1 MNNALPPVIAIDG
14 PSGSGKGTVASRV
27 ALTLGWNLLDSGA
40 LYRILAQ
47 VSRQRGKSGDDPAQ
61 LEALARGLRVDF
73 KQTAAGD
80 EQILLEGR
88 DVTAAL
94 RSEDSGKRASELAVI
109 PEVRRGLMAV
119 QRNFRRAPGLVA
131 DGRDMGT
138 VVFPDAGLKIFLTA
152 SVEERAKRRYNQL
165 KQKGLNANLP
175 ALFQDLVARDERD
188 RNRSVS
194 PLKPA
199 SDAVVLNTTGTAVE
213 AVVDQVLDLAHRRYG
228 KAAAGSR
235 QGG

>member
-1 MNNALPPVIAIDG
+1 MNHTLPPVIAIDG

-27 ALTLGWNLLDSGA
+27 AQTLGWNLLDSGA

-47 VSRQRGKSGDDPAQ
+47 LSRQGGELGDEPAQ
-61 LEALARGLRVDF
+61 LEAMARDLRVEF

-88 DVTAAL
+88 DVTVAV
-94 RSEDSGKRASELAVI
+94 RSENSGKRASELAVI
-109 PEVRRGLMAV
+109 PEVRRGLLDV
-119 QRNFRRAPGLVA
+119 QRDFRREPGLVA

-152 SVEERAKRRYNQL
+152 SVEERAERRYNQL

-175 ALFQDLVARDERD
+175 ALFRDLVARDERD

-199 SDAVVLNTTGTAVE
+199 SDAVVLDTTGTAVE

-228 KAAAGSR
+228 KAAAGRR
-235 QGG
+235 QGE

>member
-27 ALTLGWNLLDSGA
+27 AQALGWNMLDSGV

-47 VSRQRGKSGDDPAQ
+47 LSQQRGTSGDDPAQ
-61 LEALARGLRVDF
+61 LEALARGLHVDF
-73 KQTAAGD
+73 KQTPAGT
-80 EQILLEGR
+80 EQILLAGQ
-88 DVTAAL
+88 DVTAAV
-94 RSEDSGKRASELAVI
+94 RSEANGRRASELAVI

-119 QRNFRRAPGLVA
+119 QRDFRRAPGLVA

-138 VVFPDAGLKIFLTA
+138 TVFPDAGLKIFLTA
-152 SVEERAKRRYNQL
+152 SVEERAQRRYNQL

-175 ALFQDLVARDERD
+175 ALFRDLVARDERD

-199 SDAVVLNTTGTAVE
+199 PDAVVLDTTGTAVE
-213 AVVDQVLDLAHRRYG
+213 AVVGQVLDLAHRRYG
-228 KAAAGSR
+228 KAAAGRR